1 MHSSAAFFAILGT
14 AICALVGVP
23 WLGMAGGATVLA
35 VLSIIEH
42 REYRS
47 RFSAAGMADVYW
59 AFSWSNFGTSVVAA
73 CAASGLG
80 MVMRLV
86 AFA

>member
-1 MHSSAAFFAILGT
+1 MHSPTAFLAVLGT

-23 WLGMAGGATVLA
+23 WFGLIAGASVLA
-35 VLSIIEH
+35 LLSITEH

-47 RFSAAGMADVYW
+47 RFAEVGMVDAYR
-59 AFSWSNFGTSVVAA
+59 AFAWSNVGTSVVAA
-73 CAASGLG
+73 GAASGLG
-80 MVMRLV
+80 MLVRTV

>member
-1 MHSSAAFFAILGT
+1 MHSPTAFFAILGT

-23 WLGMAGGATVLA
+23 WFGLIAGVSVLA
-35 VLSIIEH
+35 LLTMAEH

-47 RFSAAGMADVYW
+47 RFAAVGMSDVYR
-59 AFSWSNFGTSVVAA
+59 AFAWSNVGTSLGAA

-80 MVMRLV
+80 MAVRLI